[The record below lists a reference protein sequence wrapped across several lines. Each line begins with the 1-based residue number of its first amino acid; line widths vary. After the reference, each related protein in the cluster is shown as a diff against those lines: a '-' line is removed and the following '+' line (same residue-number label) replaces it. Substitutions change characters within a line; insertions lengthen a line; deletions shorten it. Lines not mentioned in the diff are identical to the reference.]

1 MSSASEVQ
9 SLAMKLP
16 RRSRL
21 KLASVLLHSVGP
33 AARPDEILGEAAR
46 RDAELETGKVA
57 PLSET
62 EFWDGIASHRR
73 RA

>member
-21 KLASVLLHSVGP
+21 KLASELLHSVAP
-33 AARPDEILGEAAR
+33 TTTPDEILDEAAR
-46 RDAELETGKVA
+46 RDAEIETGKVK
-57 PLSET
+57 PLSEST
-62 EFWDGIASHRR
+62 FWSGVARR
-73 RA
+73 RNRS

>member
-21 KLASVLLHSVGP
+21 KLASMLLHSVGP
-33 AARPDEILGEAAR
+33 AARPDDILGEATR
-46 RDAELETGKVA
+46 RDAELETGMVT
-57 PLSET
+57 PLSEA
-62 EFWDGIASHRR
+62 EFWNGIASPKR
-73 RA
+73 